1 MDPAYFPALAGLAGA
16 AIGGMTSFG
25 TTWVTQKL
33 QLREQSRE
41 GARKAREQLFVDFIS
56 EAARLFADA
65 LSHERD
71 DIADLVNLYAIAG
84 HLRMI
89 SRPETIAAAERAID
103 VIIDAY
109 HAPNRSLIELRAF
122 AGKGGFDPL
131 RDLGRACRAE
141 LAMMQASGRRR
152 AE

>member
-1 MDPAYFPALAGLAGA
+1 MDTSYFPALTGLAGA
-16 AIGGMTSFG
+16 AIGGLTSFG

-33 QLREQSRE
+33 QLREHSLER
-41 GARKAREQLFVDFIS
+41 ARKAREQLFVDFIS

-65 LSHERD
+65 LSNERD
-71 DIADLVNLYAIAG
+71 EIADLVELYAIAG

-103 VIIDAY
+103 VIIEAY
-109 HAPNRSLIELRAF
+109 QAPNRTLVDLREF
-122 AGKGGFDPL
+122 AGKGGLDPL

-141 LAMMQASGRRR
+141 LAMLQKSGRRV
-152 AE
+152 E

>member
-1 MDPAYFPALAGLAGA
+1 MDTTYFTALAGLAGA

-25 TTWVTQKL
+25 TTWATQKL
-33 QLREQSRE
+33 QLREQSLE
-41 GARKAREQLFVDFIS
+41 SVRKTREQLFVEFIN

-71 DIADLVNLYAIAG
+71 EIADLVQLYAIAG
-84 HLRMI
+84 HLRMV
-89 SRPETIAAAERAID
+89 SRPATIAAAERAID

-109 HAPNRSLIELRAF
+109 HAPNRTLVEMREF
-122 AGKGGFDPL
+122 AGEGGLDPL

-141 LAMMQASGRRR
+141 LEALRPSAHKY
-152 AE
+152 